1 MKIILFTTI
10 LALQL
15 FALNPKVYSALGDKL
30 YNNLEHIKKLQNNRY
45 FNSDQERIEEY
56 VFSVKAFKGIGFNI
70 DRGDFSVTKQ
80 EYLDNLRE
88 LSKTN
93 DYFVIKVKKLFF
105 FSLDAK
111 NSNLFI
117 SMIKTGLVDTQRY
130 KSEIKE
136 YYYKHKGEIDINGT
150 IIEKFVAEDEAKRKK
165 KPVYKGPT
173 KEELQKAKIERI
185 RAKDKARQ
193 EAIQKALDEEL
204 RQKKLKIR
212 EEQKQQLK
220 TR

>member
-1 MKIILFTTI
+1 MKIILFTI
-10 LALQL
+10 LLSLQL
-15 FALNPKVYSALGDKL
+15 LAINPKVYSALGDKL
-30 YNNLEHIKKLQNNRY
+30 YDNLQYINDLQTNRY
-45 FNSDQERIEEY
+45 FSAEKDKIKEY
-56 VFSVKAFKGIGFNI
+56 VFSVKALKGIGYSI
-70 DRGDFSVTKQ
+70 DQGDFGVTKQ
-80 EYLDNLRE
+80 EYLENLRK

-105 FSLDAK
+105 NAMDEK

-136 YYYKHKGEIDINGT
+136 YYYKHKGEIDISGT
-150 IIEKFVAEDEAKRKK
+150 VIEKFVAEDEAKKKK
-165 KPVYKGPT
+165 KPVYTGPT

-193 EAIQKALDEEL
+193 EAIQKALEEEL
-204 RQKKLKIR
+204 REKKLQIR
-212 EEQKQQLK
+212 EEQKKELK